1 VKIGCGMMYIVGVDG
16 GGTKTS
22 AIVFDTEGKFYG
34 KKTKEFPSSIDS
46 VSIEQVHHQIE
57 ELIIDIIA
65 KKKDNIIL
73 TSIFLGLGGIA
84 SSTDSTH
91 VESLVKSWQICD
103 STTMIQVKNDIY
115 NAHASGLMGKPGICF
130 IIGTGSVGFGVDEEA
145 NEHRVGG
152 YSYKEGDPGSSFHL
166 GRMTLKQLA
175 KAMDHRITLTPFLME
190 VQTHLKIKSYSDYV
204 GVINS
209 ISRYETAQL
218 AKMVIKYTDRGD
230 PIALK
235 LINIATDEIILML
248 QAIINILHIRNRK
261 IAIIGSLGNSES
273 VFKNT
278 LYEKVK
284 KIDANYEIF
293 PTTRDPV
300 LGSGILAFKQIGN
313 NNYEEYLNS
322 VY

>member
-1 VKIGCGMMYIVGVDG
+1 
-16 GGTKTS
+16 
-22 AIVFDTEGKFYG
+22 
-34 KKTKEFPSSIDS
+34 
-46 VSIEQVHHQIE
+46 
-57 ELIIDIIA
+57 
-65 KKKDNIIL
+65 
-73 TSIFLGLGGIA
+73 
-84 SSTDSTH
+84 
-91 VESLVKSWQICD
+91 
-103 STTMIQVKNDIY
+103 
-115 NAHASGLMGKPGICF
+115 
-130 IIGTGSVGFGVDEEA
+130 
-145 NEHRVGG
+145 
-152 YSYKEGDPGSSFHL
+152 
-166 GRMTLKQLA
+166 
-175 KAMDHRITLTPFLME
+175 ME
-190 VQTHLKIKSYSDYV
+190 VQTHLKIKSYSEYV